1 MKQWQQRGIGAPRCN
16 IQGDPLRITGLSRS
30 MKQWQQRGIGV
41 PRCNIQ
47 GDPLRIT
54 GLILR
59 SIYETV
65 AAAWNRGSPLQ
76 SRATPSVSL
85 VLSLGRSMKQWQQPG
100 IGVPRCNIQ
109 GDPLRI
115 TGLILRSIYETVAA
129 AWNGGSPLQYPGRP
143 PPYHWSNP

>member
-1 MKQWQQRGIGAPRCN
+1 
-16 IQGDPLRITGLSRS
+16 

-76 SRATPSVSL
+76 YPS
-85 VLSLGRSMKQWQQPG
+85 
-100 IGVPRCNIQ
+100 
-109 GDPLRI
+109 DPLRI
-115 TGLILRSIYETVAA
+115 TGLILGSIYETVAA
-129 AWNGGSPLQYPGRP
+129 AWNRGSPLQYPGRP
-143 PPYHWSNP
+143 PPYHWSYP